1 MLFTNQALI
10 MLAWGIKSIQESFM
24 VIRKRGETLSNVR
37 GLKNISFHVLAH
49 HVRNVCIVMPRP
61 HTMPCDCV

>member
-1 MLFTNQALI
+1 
-10 MLAWGIKSIQESFM
+10 MLAWGIKAIQESFM
-24 VIRKRGETLSNVR
+24 VIRKHGETLPNVR

-49 HVRNVCIVMPRP
+49 HVRNVCSVMPEP